1 MTNKERR
8 KPATL
13 RAEQQQETRDR
24 LVKATMET
32 ISSKGYQSA
41 TIDNITSYAG
51 TGRATFYLHFRSKPE
66 ALMAGWQEI
75 YMPQMLSLLLKLDGI
90 SPASMAD
97 IENWVSSLVS
107 FWENSRSIAL
117 ASNEAIALEPELAKE
132 WFKRIWEVSSQLPSW
147 SERNNHKI
155 EDARLRLFMLGTYTE
170 HVLMMWLGGSAPVS
184 RTQIIQSLATQWS
197 TEFGYQMA
205 CL

>member
-1 MTNKERR
+1 LINKKLR

-13 RAEQQQETRDR
+13 RAEQQQETRER
-24 LVKATMET
+24 LLKAAIDI

-75 YMPQMLSLLLKLDGI
+75 YMPQMLSLLLKLDSESPLSKTGI
-90 SPASMAD
+90 ED
-97 IENWVSSLVS
+97 WVAALVI

-117 ASNEAIALEPELAKE
+117 ASK
-132 WFKRIWEVSSQLPSW
+132 
-147 SERNNHKI
+147 
-155 EDARLRLFMLGTYTE
+155 
-170 HVLMMWLGGSAPVS
+170 
-184 RTQIIQSLATQWS
+184 
-197 TEFGYQMA
+197 
-205 CL
+205 

>member
-1 MTNKERR
+1 MINKKLR

-13 RAEQQQETRDR
+13 RAEQQQETRER
-24 LVKATMET
+24 LLKAAIDI

-75 YMPQMLSLLLKLDGI
+75 YMPQMLSLLLKLDSESPLSKTGI
-90 SPASMAD
+90 ED
-97 IENWVSSLVS
+97 WVAALVI

-117 ASNEAIALEPELAKE
+117 ASNEAIALEPELSRA
-132 WFKRIWEVSSQLPSW
+132 WFKRIWEVSSQLPAW
-147 SERNNHKI
+147 SGRNSHNLENAK
-155 EDARLRLFMLGTYTE
+155 LRLFMLGTYTE
-170 HVLMMWLGGSAPVS
+170 HVLMMWLSGSAPIS
-184 RTQIIQSLATQWS
+184 RTQVVQSLATQWFA
-197 TEFGYQMA
+197 EFGE
-205 CL
+205 